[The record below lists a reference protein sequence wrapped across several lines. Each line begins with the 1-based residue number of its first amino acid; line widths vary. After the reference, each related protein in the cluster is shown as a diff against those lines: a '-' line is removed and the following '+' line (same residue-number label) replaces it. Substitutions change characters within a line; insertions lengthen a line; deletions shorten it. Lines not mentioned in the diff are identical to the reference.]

1 MGSKVSPPHHDLGQL
16 FLKAAFL
23 YDNDLQTTKQSKDHW
38 ASSGWKALVAI
49 GGEAELGGKRNKKKE
64 TKREA
69 CAELSATIPRTRVC
83 FLKGAHLHIPQTNDL
98 ADLVSC
104 KTKIK

>member
-23 YDNDLQTTKQSKDHW
+23 YDNDLQTTEQSKDHW

-69 CAELSATIPRTRVC
+69 CARAVC
-83 FLKGAHLHIPQTNDL
+83 HDPEDKGLLFERDSPSHSTN
-98 ADLVSC
+98 
-104 KTKIK
+104 K